1 MLAIG
6 CMDLPSFTVLWRL
19 LQKRKRPRLWTGR
32 EGKLNQNK
40 NKNKNGNGNGNGK
53 RKVTRYEKGTG
64 ATERAFMRIPKVHFG
79 FGIKTHLLGTADVRY
94 DEKWDYLAFSWDGTG
109 YHRAE
114 LGERAN
120 WIDSGLRCFDLVY
133 FFLICFASRFHVL
146 FSLRASSVL
155 LPSPVPLS
163 SSPRAQC
170 CSSGTAYGTTFLS
183 RTRMG
188 GRPRRS

>member
-1 MLAIG
+1 
-6 CMDLPSFTVLWRL
+6 
-19 LQKRKRPRLWTGR
+19 
-32 EGKLNQNK
+32 
-40 NKNKNGNGNGNGK
+40 
-53 RKVTRYEKGTG
+53 
-64 ATERAFMRIPKVHFG
+64 MRIPKVHFG

-170 CSSGTAYGTTFLS
+170 CSSGTAYGTTFSHEREWEADLDVAETKLMTI
-183 RTRMG
+183 RVAH
-188 GRPRRS
+188 RSNHAGAVDLAPI